1 MWDDRG
7 FVLKKKKIAM
17 VSLGC
22 PKNRVDSEVILGDV
36 KKNGFEIIAE
46 ESKADIIIV
55 NTCGFIDTAREESV
69 DTILRMAGHKK
80 RGACE
85 TLVVTGCLSQKY
97 KEDLLREIP
106 EIDLLFGTTQLGLI
120 SKILLKKQLDREFA
134 GTEGKIWIGDPD
146 ATPENGESR
155 FLTTSSH
162 SVYLKISEGC
172 SSWCKFCIIP
182 KLRGK
187 YRSRPL
193 ESVIN
198 EAKSLAQS
206 GAKEINLVSQDTTLY
221 GADLGLKKGLSRL
234 LKNLEKIDG
243 IEWIRLL
250 YCRPSLVDEELM
262 ETIASTEKICKYID
276 IPIQHSH
283 DEILEAMGRNEKEK
297 EIRDLVEK
305 LRQKIP
311 GIAIRT
317 ELIVGFPGE
326 KKRHF
331 NHLAEFIEEME
342 FDRVGVFSYSR
353 EDGTEAADMP
363 YHACSSLKK
372 ERLGQILELQR
383 RISFSK
389 NRKLIGTFQKILVDG
404 FEYSYGDDGTL
415 DGLPLVEG
423 RLASQAP
430 GGIDGVVYLDRTH
443 AVPGELKDAMI
454 IDAGDYDLIGRCR

>member
-1 MWDDRG
+1 
-7 FVLKKKKIAM
+7 M

-55 NTCGFIDTAREESV
+55 NTCGFIDAAREESV

-134 GTEGKIWIGDPD
+134 GREGKIWIGDPD
-146 ATPENGESR
+146 APPENGEGR

-187 YRSRPL
+187 YRSRHL
-193 ESVIN
+193 ESVIS
-198 EAKSLAQS
+198 EAKSLAQR

-234 LKNLEKIDG
+234 LRGLGKIDG

-250 YCRPSLVDEELM
+250 YCRPSLVDDELV

-283 DEILEAMGRNEKEK
+283 DEMLAAMGRNENEK

-353 EDGTEAADMP
+353 EDGTEAAAMP
-363 YHACSSLKK
+363 NHVCSSLKK

-383 RISFSK
+383 RISFFK
-389 NRKLIGTFQKILVDG
+389 NRKLIGTFHKVLVDG
-404 FEYSYGDDGTL
+404 FGYSSEDDGAP

-443 AVPGELKDAMI
+443 AAPGELKDAMI